1 MFQSTVELYRT
12 IEKAN
17 AVARCNA
24 RDGAA
29 SIAGPSSLG
38 CRRTTA
44 AALTAEL
51 WELWGDGRVLVEGAQ
66 RSLIVAELMDGQNT
80 LVASPGTVD
89 LLSRFFA
96 RYGSALKR
104 ACPDAVPLTDRER
117 AVLEL
122 GRRYEARLAE
132 AGLVESDEAAFL
144 LAGAVAAGAVPCLAV
159 SAVDPVDAGP
169 GLAALLR
176 CFGCGE
182 GARAAGS
189 APSVLPS
196 LPAGVCPRFLVPAG
210 PTAAAALVHDEIGTA
225 LEAGEHA
232 VLVVAPDPRPLYDAL
247 APALAADGAAC
258 ALRCPVAFDRTW
270 FGRALAAVERVA
282 SQARPVAA
290 ATDFAYNPLAA
301 VGARDARRLNGA
313 LRADRLIDGA
323 AMAERLS
330 DLSPTFAS
338 FATLAAGSDAGFQER
353 ARALDAIGAH
363 LRGATGLS
371 VVARSCES
379 AAAAALA
386 TALDA
391 AAALGCAP
399 ASALGLARQA
409 TVPVSALSPS
419 VPGAPS
425 VEFAALA
432 RLGSLVP
439 DSYDA
444 VILADLTDAAFPAA
458 SRATALDELAE
469 KLGLPERGAALD
481 EQRRRFAAAM
491 GAARARFACV
501 VPQRQASGEEAYPA
515 FVLKEYAARLA
526 EAGRARALAD
536 GDGAAARAWS
546 ETDRDLFDLPVPL
559 AADAICRGEDDL
571 VAGLGETYAPVT
583 GGLALA
589 NPVRGCLDRLALVD
603 FLRTVREE
611 GRRLVV
617 LSPSALEL
625 YLGCPYAWFVQR
637 RLRPSAPDEAFGPLE
652 KGSFVHGVFAR
663 FYDRLADEGIVR
675 VVPEQWAHCETVL
688 AEVVDAE
695 LGRQRTLEAGE
706 GRLLPLS
713 RAERLEVERLRDQ
726 IAESLRRQ
734 SRFAPS
740 YAVHGHERPI
750 AVEDAVDYAGVRVN
764 GRVDRIDV
772 DRDAGRFTVVDYKG
786 AVGAPYAA
794 AMDEDAVVPPV
805 PGRVQALVYAQAL
818 RPALEGLHCAG
829 ALYLGYRARTDKD
842 LVAGAADGAVF
853 EDDPFVKGASL
864 VPMNFEAY
872 LDTVESQIAAALEGL
887 YRGEIAPAPRGAWVC
902 EHCPVPN
909 CERRLS

>member
-1 MFQSTVELYRT
+1 MFQSTVELHRT

-17 AVARCNA
+17 AAARAAA
-24 RDGAA
+24 RNTAADAAGAA
-29 SIAGPSSLG
+29 SLG

-44 AALTAEL
+44 AALAAEL
-51 WELWGDGRVLVEGAQ
+51 WELWGDGRGLVEGAQ
-66 RSLIVAELMDGQNT
+66 RSLIVADLMEGQDV
-80 LVASPGTVD
+80 LVASTGTVD
-89 LLSRFFA
+89 LLARFFA

-104 ACPDAVPLTDRER
+104 ADSDAVLLTDRER

-122 GRRYEARLAE
+122 GHRYEDRLADS
-132 AGLVESDEAAFL
+132 GLVEPDEAAFL
-144 LAGAVAAGAVPCLAV
+144 LAAAAGAVPPLV
-159 SAVDPVDAGP
+159 VRAVDPVDAGP
-169 GLAALLR
+169 GLGALLR
-176 CFGCGE
+176 RFGCGE
-182 GARAAGS
+182 DAFAEGS
-189 APSVLPS
+189 VSSALP
-196 LPAGVCPRFLVPAG
+196 LLAAGVCPRFLVPAG
-210 PTAAAALVHDEIGTA
+210 PTAAISLVHDEIETA
-225 LEAGEHA
+225 LGAGERTL
-232 VLVVAPDPRPLYDAL
+232 LVVAPDPRPLYDAL
-247 APALAADGAAC
+247 APGLAADGVAC
-258 ALRCPVAFDRTW
+258 ALRCSMPSDQTR
-270 FGRALAAVERVA
+270 FGRALTAVERIV

-290 ATDFAYNPLAA
+290 ATDFAYNPLA
-301 VGARDARRLNGA
+301 VVEPREARRLNGA

-330 DLSPTFAS
+330 DLSPTFAA
-338 FATLAAGSDAGFQER
+338 FAALAAGSDAGFEER
-353 ARALDAIGAH
+353 ARALAAIEAH
-363 LRGATGLS
+363 LRGMAGLS
-371 VVARSCES
+371 VVERSCES
-379 AAAAALA
+379 TAVAALA

-391 AAALGCAP
+391 ASALGCAP
-399 ASALGLARQA
+399 AAALVLARQA
-409 TVPVSALSPS
+409 TVPVSALAPS
-419 VPGAPS
+419 APDAPS

-439 DSYDA
+439 GSYDA

-469 KLGLPERGAALD
+469 KLGLPERPLALD

-526 EAGRARALAD
+526 EAGRVRAMAE
-536 GDGAAARAWS
+536 GDETAARAWG
-546 ETDRDLFDLPVPL
+546 ETDGDLFDLPVPL
-559 AADAICRGEDDL
+559 AVGAICRGEDDL

-583 GGLALA
+583 GALSLAT
-589 NPVRGCLDRLALVD
+589 PVRGHLDRLALVD

-611 GRRLVV
+611 DRVLVV

-625 YLGCPYAWFVQR
+625 YLGCPYAWFVER
-637 RLRPSAPDEAFGPLE
+637 RLRPNAPDEAFGPLE

-663 FYDRLADEGIVR
+663 LYDRLADEGIAR
-675 VVPEQWAHCETVL
+675 ITPEQWAHCEAVL
-688 AEVVDAE
+688 GEVVDAE
-695 LGRQRTLEAGE
+695 LARQRTLEAGE

-713 RAERLEVERLRDQ
+713 RAESLEVGRLRDQ

-740 YAVHGHERPI
+740 YAVLGHERPI

-772 DRDAGRFTVVDYKG
+772 DEETGRFTVVDYKG
-786 AVGAPYAA
+786 AVGAAYAA
-794 AMDEDAVVPPV
+794 AMGEEAAAPPV

-853 EDDPFVKGASL
+853 EDDPFVKGTSL

-872 LDTVESQIAAALEGL
+872 LDAVESQIATALEGL

-902 EHCPVPN
+902 EHCPVPA